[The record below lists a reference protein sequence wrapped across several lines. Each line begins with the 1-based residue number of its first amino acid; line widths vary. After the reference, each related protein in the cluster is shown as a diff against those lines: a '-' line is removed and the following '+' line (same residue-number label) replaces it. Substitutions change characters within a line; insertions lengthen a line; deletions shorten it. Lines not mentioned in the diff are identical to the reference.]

1 MISRSQLL
9 SVHRLAAAQSALD
22 PTMESTASRYFML
35 LIASRNYSLTISQPT
50 WNAISREGLAVYS
63 LTLDTLGLYARSI
76 ADLQLLSNVFR
87 LADDTPIPPSPFQIP
102 GAKIAFTKTH
112 IWPKA
117 GPGLKAAW
125 EKAKA
130 LLESKGAV
138 VEELEMPEEFGNI
151 TEWHDRVCKGEGRS
165 SFLGS
170 KYFASIQTSDHT
182 VFSL

>member
-1 MISRSQLL
+1 ML
-9 SVHRLAAAQSALD
+9 SVHKLAAAQSARVL
-22 PTMESTASRYFML
+22 TTESTASRYFFL
-35 LIASRNYSLTISQPT
+35 LLAALRKYPLTISQPT

-76 ADLQLLSNVFR
+76 TDLQLLSSIFR
-87 LADDTPIPPSPFQIP
+87 LSDDTPIPASPFQLK

-112 IWPKA
+112 VWPKA
-117 GPGLKAAW
+117 GPGLKATW
-125 EKAKA
+125 EKAKT

-138 VEELEMPEEFGNI
+138 VEELEMPEEFGMI

-170 KYFASIQTSDHT
+170 KYFTLTQTSDHK
-182 VFSL
+182 